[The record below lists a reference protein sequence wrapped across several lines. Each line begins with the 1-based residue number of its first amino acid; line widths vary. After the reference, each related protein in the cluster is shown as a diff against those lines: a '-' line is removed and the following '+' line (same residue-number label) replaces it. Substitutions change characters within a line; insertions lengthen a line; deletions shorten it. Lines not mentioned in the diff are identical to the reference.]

1 MGGLARRMTGW
12 LGGVGGTGGSL
23 GGLQETNEMMGKLI
37 RDRDEL
43 SKRLADESAA
53 RKRAE
58 QGMRELERK
67 LKIGSARDQ
76 LESRKARDA
85 AGKLEARKEEINEM
99 RAMLQHQT
107 LEIKRLESNDAKKSK
122 QLGIL
127 ERKLSQYEDSF
138 LKLETRNVQDH
149 LRMQAMGEAKNKAE
163 EEKSTYRA
171 MLETAHERWLK
182 ERQRMIGDAVA
193 ATENFRHVNSEQQ
206 KVIITQKR
214 RLEEVTARAE
224 EADMYKEKAHELME
238 LIAGMGGAPPGGA
251 AAAAAAAA
259 AGARDAEAREG
270 GGWRAVVG
278 RRFCAREFDG
288 GGGGR
293 RREGARL
300 AVGESADVR

>member
-1 MGGLARRMTGW
+1 
-12 LGGVGGTGGSL
+12 
-23 GGLQETNEMMGKLI
+23 MMGKLI

-122 QLGIL
+122 QLGVL

-251 AAAAAAAA
+251 PPPPPPPPLPGRATPKRAKEEGGAPSSGGGSVLGNLMAGA
-259 AGARDAEAREG
+259 AGAAEK
-270 GGWRAVVG
+270 
-278 RRFCAREFDG
+278 
-288 GGGGR
+288 
-293 RREGARL
+293 
-300 AVGESADVR
+300 VRGSLSGNPPT

>member
-122 QLGIL
+122 QLGVL

-206 KVIITQKR
+206 KVIITQNR

-238 LIAGMGGAPPGGA
+238 LIAGWGDAARRRAAATA
-251 AAAAAAAA
+251 AAAAAR
-259 AGARDAEAREG
+259 RDAEAREG
-270 GGWRAVVG
+270 RCLRRQAAVLY
-278 RRFCAREFDG
+278 RT
-288 GGGGR
+288 
-293 RREGARL
+293 
-300 AVGESADVR
+300 